1 MNITKIIEPTKVNS
15 VIGYI
20 VQLSIDFIKSKSRTS
35 QNFIEKSGFVPRR
48 RLELPRLATYAP
60 QAHLYTIPTPGL
72 KLKITLKAIELR
84 GYKNDNYFY
93 ISTIIHA
100 NS

>member
-1 MNITKIIEPTKVNS
+1 M
-15 VIGYI
+15 
-20 VQLSIDFIKSKSRTS
+20 DFSKNKSRTFKDFS
-35 QNFIEKSGFVPRR
+35 KKSGFVPRR